1 MTLGHVVLGT
11 TPTALAL
18 TRAHER
24 VHVSQCERWG
34 PLFLPAYAM
43 ASLWALLRNA
53 DPYRDNR
60 FEREAFAVANP
71 ADGRPG
77 RPGQLSAAT
86 GNEPPSPP
94 PVPPQAT
101 RIRTARVIA
110 MVADLMQLV
119 FFPAF
124 AGGWV
129 SPLNDALDIVV
140 ALLMVR
146 LVGWHLA
153 FLPTLVAELV
163 PGLDLIPTWTAA
175 VWFASRHGARPPR

>member
-1 MTLGHVVLGT
+1 MIWALPTTFFGLLLLG
-11 TPTALAL
+11 LAVASGG
-18 TRAHER
+18 RAAR
-24 VHVSQCERWG
+24 VHGVLEAHGGWVR
-34 PLFLPAYAM
+34 
-43 ASLWALLRNA
+43 WALRRNA